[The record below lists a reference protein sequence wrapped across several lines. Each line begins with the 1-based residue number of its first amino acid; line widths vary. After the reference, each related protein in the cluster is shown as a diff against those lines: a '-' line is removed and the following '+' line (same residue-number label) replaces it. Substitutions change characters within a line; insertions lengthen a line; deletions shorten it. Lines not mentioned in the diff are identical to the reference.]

1 MLYYLFILCKFMSI
15 KKYIHHFYD
24 QNSFDSLS
32 LYPHHISL
40 WQTKEWQQMVI
51 NASDATG
58 DSTILVSEWSGDQIW
73 SALQIRRVGF
83 GQYGWFVI
91 GGPIVVWNDDELF
104 TEHTKELQSWSLKHG
119 LVFLSFE
126 PLEWDVEDILL
137 KQKNVKKWFWKKFIE
152 PYTRII
158 RLDNSYDTI
167 FANMHEKGRYNIRL
181 GEKRW
186 VTVSNNLFSSENIDA
201 FYRLLS
207 DTAKRDGFAIN
218 PHSTFASLASL
229 QSDTIEVQLF
239 EAQHPSHSDSIAS
252 ALYVACGNTAYYYY
266 GASVGDS
273 ETKKLMGSFVLQ
285 WAMIRYAHETGR
297 KIYDFL
303 GIAPEGKKT
312 HHLAGVTFFK
322 SRFGGEVVK
331 FPDGCILVLSW
342 KYYILWIV
350 RRMKFWR

>member
-24 QNSFDSLS
+24 QNSFDSIS

-58 DSTILVSEWSGDQIW
+58 DSTILVSEWSGSQIW
-73 SALQIRRVGF
+73 SALQIRRIGL

-91 GGPIVVWNDDELF
+91 GGPIVTWNNDELF
-104 TEHTKELQSWSLKHG
+104 MEHTKELQYWSLKHG
-119 LVFLSFE
+119 LIFLSFE
-126 PLEWDVEDILL
+126 PLKWEIEDMLL

-158 RLDNSYDTI
+158 RLDQSYDKI
-167 FANMHEKGRYNIRL
+167 LMDMHEKGRYNIRL

-186 VTVSNNLFSSENIDA
+186 VTVSNNPFAEENIDL
-201 FYRLLS
+201 FYELLT

-218 PHSTFASLASL
+218 SRSTFESLASL
-229 QSDTIEVQLF
+229 QSDMIEVRLF
-239 EAQHPSHSDSIAS
+239 EARHSLYVDTIAS
-252 ALYVACGNTAYYYY
+252 ALYIACGDTAYYYY

-273 ETKKLMGSFVLQ
+273 EAKKLMASFVIQ
-285 WAMIRYAHETGR
+285 WAMIRYAIETGR
-297 KIYDFL
+297 KVYDFL
-303 GIAPEGKKT
+303 GIAPENKKK
-312 HHLAGVTFFK
+312 HHLAGVTYFK

-331 FPDGCILVLSW
+331 FPDGCMMILSW
-342 KYYILWIV
+342 KYYLLWVV
-350 RRMKFWR
+350 RWVRFWR